1 MPVVASH
8 GCATPH
14 PRGAEFRRPG
24 ASVELARGTPL

>member
-1 MPVVASH
+1 MRVAASH

-24 ASVELARGTPL
+24 AGGELAR